1 MANVED
7 VLAGLASAAGDC
19 APGAFPAGLD
29 RLDERLAAAALK
41 DLAALLSLVLRA
53 LGRDAPHGAPDG
65 YRETGADTLFGHVG
79 FTCAYYGPAPERM
92 TRQARRARERKSA
105 KGGRLR
111 KNGAFPRAGGA
122 ASAFPLKAVLGL
134 RDGMT
139 PALAD
144 RLQRAAVAAGSFAEG
159 AGLLALLAGVR
170 LSESTFRRR
179 ALDAGRRA
187 LEAQE
192 SPAAWLPEPLLPA
205 WLLAAT
211 SPALPTLYVTLDGT
225 GVPCVKKDLKGVK
238 GKGPD
243 GRAKTRELK
252 VGVVGTYR
260 RLDRKGRPVRDPGC
274 ESHIVSPKTA
284 SGFGSLLRRLALS
297 RGLGSGRFRIQVVGD
312 GAEWIANIVR
322 DAFPG
327 ADVVFTCDFYHACE
341 HLRAFLGLAL
351 PQKEVRKAF
360 GTARAVLRRH
370 GGASL
375 LKHLRKR
382 CRALTTEDPAWEE
395 LDYFEKRK
403 DNMRYAQYRKQGLF
417 IGSGVVEAACRT
429 DVARRCKQSGMHWRF
444 LNAAALCA
452 LAARFRSRLPAA

>member
-7 VLAGLASAAGDC
+7 VLRGLPSGAEACG
-19 APGAFPAGLD
+19 PGGYPPGLG
-29 RLDERLAAAALK
+29 RLDERLASAAGK
-41 DLAALLSLVLRA
+41 DLAALLSLVLSA
-53 LGRDAPHGAPDG
+53 LGRAAPHGTPDG
-65 YRETGADTLFGHVG
+65 YRETGADTLFGHVS
-79 FTCAYYGPAPERM
+79 FVCAYYGPAPEDM
-92 TRQARRARERKSA
+92 TRQMRRARERA
-105 KGGRLR
+105 AEKGGRLR
-111 KNGAFPRAGGA
+111 KNGAFP
-122 ASAFPLKAVLGL
+122 LKKELGL
-134 RDGMT
+134 PDGMT

-144 RLQRAAVAAGSFAEG
+144 RLQRAAVTAGSFAEG
-159 AGLLALLAGVR
+159 AALLALLSGVR

-187 LEAQE
+187 LAAQE
-192 SPAAWLPEPLLPA
+192 SPAAWVPDPLLPA
-205 WLLAAT
+205 LLLAAT
-211 SPALPTLYVTLDGT
+211 APAIPTLYITLDGT
-225 GVPCVKKDLKGVK
+225 GVPCVKKDVRGVK
-238 GKGPD
+238 GKGKD
-243 GRAKTRELK
+243 GKARTRVVK
-252 VGVVGTYR
+252 VGVVGTFR

-284 SGFGSLLRRLALS
+284 SKFGSLLRRLALS

-312 GAEWIANIVR
+312 GADWIANIVR

-327 ADVVFTCDFYHACE
+327 ADVIFTCDFYHACE

-351 PQKEVRKAF
+351 PQKDAGKAF

-375 LKHLRKR
+375 LRHLRKR
-382 CRALTTEDPAWEE
+382 CEALPTDHPARDE
-395 LDYFEKRK
+395 LGYFEKRK
-403 DNMRYAQYRKQGLF
+403 DNMRYGECRKQGLF

-452 LAARFRSRLPAA
+452 LAARFRSHLPAA

>member
-7 VLAGLASAAGDC
+7 AL
-19 APGAFPAGLD
+19 LD
-29 RLDERLAAAALK
+29 LRAAAAGCGPAAFPPGLGRIDELIERAARK
-41 DLAALLSLVLRA
+41 DMADLLAAVLGA
-53 LGRDAPHGAPDG
+53 LGRAAPHGAPDG
-65 YRETGADTLFGHVG
+65 FRETGADTLFGHVR
-79 FTCAYYGPAPERM
+79 FACAYYGPDPESM
-92 TRQARRARERKSA
+92 TRQARRARERAAA
-105 KGGRLR
+105 KGKRLG
-111 KNGAFPRAGGA
+111 KNGGFPRTGGA
-122 ASAFPLKAVLGL
+122 GAAFPLRDALGL
-134 RDGMT
+134 GDGMT

-144 RLQRAAVAAGSFAEG
+144 RLQRAAVTAGSFAEG
-159 AGLLALLAGVR
+159 AALLALLSAVR

-179 ALDAGRRA
+179 ALAAGGRA

-192 SPAAWLPEPLLPA
+192 SPAAWVPEPLLPA

-211 SPALPTLYVTLDGT
+211 SPAVPTLYVTLDGT
-225 GVPCVKKDLKGVK
+225 GVPCVKKDMRGVR
-238 GKGPD
+238 GRGPD
-243 GRAKTRELK
+243 GRAKTREVK
-252 VGVVGTYR
+252 VGVVGTFR
-260 RLDRKGRPVRDPGC
+260 RLDRKGCPVRDPGC

-284 SGFGSLLRRLALS
+284 PEFGSLLRRLALS

-312 GAEWIANIVR
+312 GADWIANIVKN
-322 DAFPG
+322 AFPG
-327 ADVVFTCDFYHACE
+327 ADVIFTCDFYHACE

-351 PQKEVRKAF
+351 PPTELRKAF

-375 LKHLRKR
+375 LKHLRSR
-382 CRALTTEDPAWEE
+382 CPSLPPEHPAWEQ

-403 DNMRYAQYRKQGLF
+403 GNMRYAEYRKQGLF